1 MGKVDRVLKTGTV
14 SFQVAETAGLALKDG
29 V

>member
-1 MGKVDRVLKTGTV
+1 MGKVDRVPKTGTV
-14 SFQVAETAGLALKDG
+14 GFQVAEAAGLALKDG